1 MEIGNTYLM
10 WVGSDN
16 YPTIED
22 WVKEAEKQ
30 GVSKRIPNAYVGAKL
45 KEPGTIIFVAHDE
58 GEWKDCQECF
68 GEIENPEWRKK
79 QEKVKKFL
87 EEISTFEKERDL
99 LTDSLVTEE
108 TEEMRK
114 RCDKINLLISRR
126 EEKIKSIVED
136 VKDVEERIDGGT
148 GGVVKLLAFTPEGYK
163 EEIIDYRKYDY
174 YHHQPDKFSERW
186 MEINIEPKIC
196 KTCGGK
202 GKLPEAKI
210 FGLFVPSCVE
220 YVMKKEDSE
229 EVGNEIRDRGFKT
242 VPLNIVKTEEKRKCG
257 GRKEGGYYVV
267 TDKEEIGERT
277 NKVVEE
283 LISRGVVKPEGIDIK
298 GDFIHFLYPI
308 PVEEKRF
315 RGIKKWG
322 IEEGSEIKESAEMI
336 MDALE

>member
-30 GVSKRIPNAYVGAKL
+30 GVSKRIPNANVGAKL

-58 GEWKDCQECF
+58 GEWKDCRECF

-79 QEKVKKFL
+79 REKL
-87 EEISTFEKERDL
+87 TRYREEIDVFEKERDL

-108 TEEMRK
+108 TEETRK
-114 RCDKINLLISRR
+114 RCEKINLLIFRR
-126 EEKIKSIVED
+126 EEKIKALKED
-136 VKDVEERIDGGT
+136 TKNIEERIDGGT
-148 GGVVKLLAFTPEGYK
+148 GGFVKLRTVTAAGNV

-174 YHHQPDKFSERW
+174 WNHQPKKFSERW
-186 MEINIEPKIC
+186 MEINESKMC
-196 KTCGGK
+196 KECGGK

-229 EVGNEIRDRGFKT
+229 EVENEIRSRGFKT

-267 TDKEEIGERT
+267 TDKESVGERA
-277 NKVVEE
+277 NKVAEE
-283 LISRGVVKPEGIDIK
+283 LISRGLIRPEGVEIK

-315 RGIKKWG
+315 RGIKKWE
-322 IEEGSEIKESAEMI
+322 IEEGSEIEESAEMI
-336 MDALE
+336 VDALE